1 MAESRRATRGAKPA
15 ISYSALHN
23 LSDIYSEK
31 KKKHAKKAKG
41 RLFEAERLIYRRI
54 RHHTV
59 CIS

>member
-1 MAESRRATRGAKPA
+1 MAERRRATRGAKPA

-23 LSDIYSEK
+23 LSNVLYLGE
-31 KKKHAKKAKG
+31 KAKG

-54 RHHTV
+54 RRQTV